1 MAQIYRMIYVIAPV
15 FYASAWIQSHHKSP
29 ACPQPAEL
37 FRQQGFFDL
46 VSGFQYAAKQKLRRY
61 VERVGDGDVTGIITD
76 CGKIREYETLCFMRN
91 DTFLCSD

>member
-1 MAQIYRMIYVIAPV
+1 MLQHGFSHIINLLPV
-15 FYASAWIQSHHKSP
+15 L
-29 ACPQPAEL
+29 CPQSAEL

>member
-1 MAQIYRMIYVIAPV
+1 MLQHGFNHIINLLPV
-15 FYASAWIQSHHKSP
+15 LF
-29 ACPQPAEL
+29 PQPAEL